1 VLWGRR
7 RSRAAI
13 CRRNRVIRSRAGA
26 SDTAAT
32 RCNVSPHP
40 LRRSVVGGRRSA
52 VELPAA
58 PAPGAARAPR
68 ETPRAL
74 DPSATRSTRTAR
86 LGSLLGPFGHRP
98 LLAHRR
104 IADRLALAQRQSR
117 VRSWPDADVQPPGVH
132 DIPGHLFMRQR
143 SRCAGILGESTQ
155 SFDRY
160 RPPLTCQVLY
170 AKGSDMA
177 CPKRLW
183 PRLDLPRTGH
193 KEGSIRRDLKL
204 TVSHGKCTPKVEAT
218 RLGSPRESRVRE
230 TRPQRCP
237 HKALSYLRLAQPR

>member
-1 VLWGRR
+1 MLWGRR

-160 RPPLTCQVLY
+160 RPPSNMSSTLC
-170 AKGSDMA
+170 
-177 CPKRLW
+177 
-183 PRLDLPRTGH
+183 
-193 KEGSIRRDLKL
+193 E
-204 TVSHGKCTPKVEAT
+204 
-218 RLGSPRESRVRE
+218 RVRHGLPE
-230 TRPQRCP
+230 KTLAKARSPAHGTQRGFNTP
-237 HKALSYLRLAQPR
+237 